1 MDEKHI
7 LRIAEET
14 GIKVKSVEAT
24 AKLIEEGGTIPF
36 IARYRKEATGSLD
49 EVQVQEIRDMLDK
62 LAELDKRREA
72 ILESISSQGK
82 LTDEL
87 KTKIEAA
94 KVMSVLED
102 LYLPYKPKRRTRAT
116 IAREKGLEPLAKLIF
131 EQADCNL
138 QDEAAKYVN
147 EEKEVT
153 DVEAAL
159 AGARDIVAE
168 WLSEDQNARELLRKL
183 YSEKGEF
190 ICKVASGKAED
201 PEAAKYRDYFE
212 WTEPAMDAPSH
223 RVLAMRRGA
232 NEKMLSMRICV
243 PDEYALNLLEQL
255 FIKAS
260 NDCAEQV
267 KTAISDSFKR
277 LLSLSMETEM
287 RLETKKKADEVAIKV
302 FSDNLRQL
310 LMAAP
315 LGQMPVMA
323 LDPGFRTGCK
333 LVCLDAQGKLLH
345 NEAIYPHSGQAQSVA
360 AGDSVI
366 ALCQK
371 FGIKA
376 IAVGNGTA
384 GRETEEFLRKLNLTD
399 VTIVMVNES
408 GASVYSASEAA
419 REEFADYDLTVRGAV
434 SIGRRLMDP
443 LAELVKIDP
452 KSIGVGQY
460 QHDVDQN
467 MLKRSLDD
475 TVESCVNSVGV
486 EVNTASKQL
495 LTYVAGLSARLAGA
509 IVAHREQSGP
519 FNARKTLM
527 DVSGMGAKT
536 YEQAAGFL
544 RIRGSENPLDASAVH
559 PESYS
564 IVTQMASDLNCSVQ
578 DLIADQGLRD
588 KVDLSKYVTESVGM
602 PTLTDIMSELSKPG
616 RDPREKFEVFSFA
629 EGINDMKDLSEG
641 MELPGIVTN
650 VTAFGCFVDIGVH
663 QDGLVHI
670 SELADRYI
678 SDPNEVVKV
687 QQQVK
692 VRVTAVDIERKRIAL
707 SMKPEKKAQNSNIK
721 EKKKF
726 DGGNRKPAAR
736 GGNGGNKN
744 NRNQGRGGRND
755 TFGSSLNIKL

>member
-1 MDEKHI
+1 M
-7 LRIAEET
+7 
-14 GIKVKSVEAT
+14 
-24 AKLIEEGGTIPF
+24 
-36 IARYRKEATGSLD
+36 
-49 EVQVQEIRDMLDK
+49 
-62 LAELDKRREA
+62 
-72 ILESISSQGK
+72 
-82 LTDEL
+82 
-87 KTKIEAA
+87 IEAA
-94 KVMSVLED
+94 K
-102 LYLPYKPKRRTRAT
+102 Y
-116 IAREKGLEPLAKLIF
+116 I
-131 EQADCNL
+131 
-138 QDEAAKYVN
+138 N
-147 EEKEVT
+147 EEKEVP
-153 DVEAAL
+153 DIEAAL
-159 AGARDIVAE
+159 AGARDIIAE
-168 WLSEDQNARELLRKL
+168 WISEDQTARELLRKL
-183 YSEKGEF
+183 YVDKGEF
-190 ICKVASGKAED
+190 VCKVASGKGED
-201 PEAAKYRDYFE
+201 PEAAKYRDYFD
-212 WTEPAMDAPSH
+212 WVEPAKSSPSH

-243 PDEYALNLLEQL
+243 PEEYALNILEQL
-255 FIKAS
+255 FVKSS
-260 NDCAEQV
+260 NDCGEQV
-267 KTAISDSFKR
+267 RQAAGDSFKR

-302 FSDNLRQL
+302 FSDNMRQL

-345 NEAIYPHSGQAQSVA
+345 NEAIYPHNGQAQAVA

-371 FGIKA
+371 YGIKA
-376 IAVGNGTA
+376 IAIGNGTA
-384 GRETEEFLRKLNLTD
+384 GRETEEFVRKLKLND

-419 REEFADYDLTVRGAV
+419 REEFADYDLTVRGSV

-467 MLKRSLDD
+467 LLKRSLDD

-495 LTYVAGLSARLAGA
+495 LTYVAGLSSRVAGA
-509 IVAHREQSGP
+509 IVTHREQSGP
-519 FNARKTLM
+519 FTSRNSLLE
-527 DVSGMGAKT
+527 VSGMGAKT

-544 RIRGSENPLDASAVH
+544 RIRGAENPLDASAVH
-559 PESYS
+559 PESYT
-564 IVTQMASDLNCSVQ
+564 IVTQMASDLNCNIL

-602 PTLTDIMSELSKPG
+602 PTLVDIMSELSKPG
-616 RDPREKFEVFSFA
+616 RDPREKFEVFQFA
-629 EGINDMKDLSEG
+629 EGVNEVKDLAVG
-641 MELPGIVTN
+641 MELAGIVTN

-670 SELADRYI
+670 SEMADRFI

-692 VRVTAVDIERKRIAL
+692 VRVTSIDIERKRIAL
-707 SMKPEKKAQNSNIK
+707 SMKPEKKNQQNEPK

-726 DGGNRKPAAR
+726 DKQPKNMVGKGGKS
-736 GGNGGNKN
+736 GNNKG
-744 NRNQGRGGRND
+744 QGRGGRND
-755 TFGSSLNIKL
+755 NFGSSLNIQLK

>member
-7 LRIAEET
+7 IRIAEET
-14 GIKVKSVEAT
+14 GIRVKSVEAT
-24 AKLIEEGGTIPF
+24 AGLLEEGGTIPF

-49 EVQVQEIRDMLDK
+49 EVQVQTIRDMLNQ
-62 LAELDKRREA
+62 LAELDKRRES
-72 ILESISSQGK
+72 ILESIASQGK

-87 KTKIEAA
+87 KAKIEEAR
-94 KVMSVLED
+94 VMSVLED

-116 IAREKGLEPLAKLIF
+116 IAKEKGLEPLAKLIF
-131 EQADCNL
+131 EQGDFALNE
-138 QDEAAKYVN
+138 EAAKYID

-153 DVEAAL
+153 DGEAAL
-159 AGARDIVAE
+159 AGARDIIAE
-168 WLSEDQNARELLRKL
+168 WISEDQNTRELLRKL
-183 YSEKGEF
+183 YLEKGEF
-190 ICKVASGKAED
+190 VCKVASGKDED
-201 PEAAKYRDYFE
+201 PEAAKYRDYFD
-212 WTEPAMDAPSH
+212 WTEPAVSSPSH

-232 NEKMLSMRICV
+232 NEKMLSMRISV
-243 PDEYALNLLEQL
+243 PEEYALNILEQL
-255 FIKAS
+255 FVKSS
-260 NDCAEQV
+260 NECGEQV
-267 KTAISDSFKR
+267 RLAAGDSYKR

-345 NEAIYPHSGQAQSVA
+345 NEAIYPHNGQAQEIA
-360 AGDSVI
+360 AGDTVI

-371 FGIKA
+371 YGIKA

-384 GRETEEFLRKLNLTD
+384 GRETEEFLRKLKLND

-419 REEFADYDLTVRGAV
+419 RDEFADYDLTVRGSV

-495 LTYVAGLSARLAGA
+495 LNYVSGLSTRLAGA
-509 IVAHREQSGP
+509 IVTFREQNGP
-519 FNARKTLM
+519 FSSRKSLLE
-527 DVSGMGAKT
+527 VSGMGAKT

-544 RIRGSENPLDASAVH
+544 RIRGALNPLDSSAVH

-564 IVTQMASDLNCSVQ
+564 VVTQMANDLNCNVQ
-578 DLIADQGLRD
+578 DLIADQSLRD
-588 KVDLSKYVTESVGM
+588 KVDLSKYVSESVGM

-616 RDPREKFEVFSFA
+616 RDPREKFEVFQFA
-629 EGINDMKDLSEG
+629 EGVNDIKDLAEG

-670 SELADRYI
+670 SEMADRYI

-692 VRVTAVDIERKRIAL
+692 VRVTSIDIDRKRIAL
-707 SMKPEKKAQNSNIK
+707 SMKTEKKAQQGGSK
-721 EKKKF
+721 ENKKQSR
-726 DGGNRKPAAR
+726 N
-736 GGNGGNKN
+736 GNKPVMAEKAGKN
-744 NRNQGRGGRND
+744 SGQKRGGRNE
-755 TFGSSLNIKL
+755 TFGSSLNIQLK